1 MAGWSSS
8 AARWVHNPKVIG
20 SNPIPA
26 SIAEWRSGLS
36 RLPHKQKTA
45 GSNPASR
52 NHKDA
57 NCNTS
62 IARLAHLVRALV
74 LGTKG
79 SRFNSCILQSRRLV
93 YACVA

>member
-8 AARWVHNPKVIG
+8 VARLAHNQKVAG
-20 SNPIPA
+20 SNPAPA

-36 RLPHKQKTA
+36 RLPHKA
-45 GSNPASR
+45 EIGGSAPPSR

-93 YACVA
+93 YARVA